1 VEVARG
7 GIPPRATSSACR
19 RARARARIN
28 MHGFSRDIK
37 VALQPDREASSDQ
50 RPSITAVSWIESEIA
65 RSEMT
70 IKRGKRR
77 KDRCVNHGSYDAV
90 VAIIILERSMLNPS
104 RTGRGE
110 GGRRLPSAAACMD
123 RRVDSATTI
132 DHPYGFMDFGS
143 RDLLP
148 PSIMLDFTLCHR
160 VQIQSRLN
168 APNKYVMSDRDRFA
182 KSFGKWKTIK

>member
-1 VEVARG
+1 
-7 GIPPRATSSACR
+7 
-19 RARARARIN
+19 
-28 MHGFSRDIK
+28 
-37 VALQPDREASSDQ
+37 
-50 RPSITAVSWIESEIA
+50 
-65 RSEMT
+65 
-70 IKRGKRR
+70 
-77 KDRCVNHGSYDAV
+77 
-90 VAIIILERSMLNPS
+90 MLNPP

-110 GGRRLPSAAACMD
+110 GGRLPSAAACMD
-123 RRVDSATTI
+123 HRVDSATTI
-132 DHPYGFMDFGS
+132 DHPYGFMDFGP